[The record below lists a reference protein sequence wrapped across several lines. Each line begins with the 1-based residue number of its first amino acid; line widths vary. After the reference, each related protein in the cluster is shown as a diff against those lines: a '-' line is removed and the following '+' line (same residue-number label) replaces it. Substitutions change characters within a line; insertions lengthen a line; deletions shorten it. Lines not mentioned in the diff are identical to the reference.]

1 MELANIR
8 YAMTRIQMEYIEMPE
23 MKLTLA
29 QVRRL
34 LNLPIDDCE
43 VALATLVQSG
53 FLRQAS
59 DSAFL
64 RGASTH
70 APRNGGNAR
79 TPRGQSGNASL

>member
-8 YAMTRIQMEYIEMPE
+8 YALTRIQMEYIEMPE

-34 LNLPIDDCE
+34 LDLPIDDCE

-53 FLRQAS
+53 FLKQAS
-59 DSAFL
+59 DRGFL
-64 RGASTH
+64 RGASIHIPLGRHGQRAH
-70 APRNGGNAR
+70 AV
-79 TPRGQSGNASL
+79 

>member
-43 VALATLVQSG
+43 VALATLVRSG
-53 FLRQAS
+53 FLKQAS

-64 RGASTH
+64 RGGSIH

-79 TPRGQSGNASL
+79 TPRGQSANASL